1 MLQLI
6 YFITIST
13 IKCLLDADSSKFF
26 VEVLAVDEVE
36 EKAVWVLLDLLYES
50 ALESNEVLWELLE

>member
-6 YFITIST
+6 YFIAIST
-13 IKCLLDADSSKFF
+13 IKCLLDSSKFF